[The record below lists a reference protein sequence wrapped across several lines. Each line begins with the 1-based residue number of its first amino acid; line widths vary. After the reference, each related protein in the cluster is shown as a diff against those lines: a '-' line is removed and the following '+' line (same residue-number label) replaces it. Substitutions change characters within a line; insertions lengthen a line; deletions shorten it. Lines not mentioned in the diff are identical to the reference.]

1 MSQTIEDHYQH
12 LVKHDLLGSRMHR
25 KAAVEL
31 NEAIRCAVLEPVLDA
46 LVANGDLE
54 RMVGQLLK
62 RKRTLTPCRR
72 DRPALSQGPSVGT
85 LSVY

>member
-1 MSQTIEDHYQH
+1 
-12 LVKHDLLGSRMHR
+12 
-25 KAAVEL
+25 VEL

-62 RKRTLTPCRR
+62 KETTLTPWPKRSPSAISSPSIGNAFR
-72 DRPALSQGPSVGT
+72 LLTLKPEDRSSAPGFF
-85 LSVY
+85 